1 MRPPQLD
8 SIYAAFF
15 DPSTSTGSIEGGD
28 ENNSG
33 ALAINACP
41 IGPLR
46 CFWRP
51 FSSVKVSNTPKV
63 LCESLNAYQLIVVGS
78 FLAMSRATSRNFATS
93 SSLPGLAS
101 NRATKASLIIKSLHD
116 WLLGLASKSEAL
128 VQNTRAGAT
137 DPLSRMTSLILI
149 WPSGLSLN
157 IAMQIDVLTVNGV
170 FDTGLATV
178 LDAF

>member
-15 DPSTSTGSIEGGD
+15 DPSTSTGSIEGGE

-33 ALAINACP
+33 ALAISACP

-51 FSSVKVSNTPKV
+51 FSSLKVSNTPNV
-63 LCESLNAYQLIVVGS
+63 EGERRSAYQLIVVAS
-78 FLAMSRATSRNFATS
+78 FFAMSRATSRNLATA

-101 NRATKASLIIKSLHD
+101 KRAKKASL
-116 WLLGLASKSEAL
+116 
-128 VQNTRAGAT
+128 V
-137 DPLSRMTSLILI
+137 
-149 WPSGLSLN
+149 
-157 IAMQIDVLTVNGV
+157 IDISIVRVERQ
-170 FDTGLATV
+170 
-178 LDAF
+178 